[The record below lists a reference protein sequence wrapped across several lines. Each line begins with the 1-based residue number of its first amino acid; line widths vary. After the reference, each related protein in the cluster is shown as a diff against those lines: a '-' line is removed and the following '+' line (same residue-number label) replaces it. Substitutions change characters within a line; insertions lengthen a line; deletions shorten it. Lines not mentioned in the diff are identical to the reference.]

1 MSFFNKMLASVG
13 IGSAQIDTKLEKDRL
28 KPGEMISG
36 IIEVRGGNVEQNI
49 DSLYLNVYTNFI
61 RETDDRKVTD
71 VANIGHFFL

>member
-36 IIEVRGGNVEQNI
+36 IIEVRGGNVE
-49 DSLYLNVYTNFI
+49 
-61 RETDDRKVTD
+61 
-71 VANIGHFFL
+71 